1 MSALLA
7 KDPKKTEPSK
17 PKILLSGI
25 YKVGKTW
32 WSLAWPNV
40 YYLDSERGADRDHYT
55 DRLKTSKGVYM
66 GPEDGTLDPEVLI
79 GQFKALAT
87 EKHAYKTVVIDSIT
101 KIYNHLIGAEQERIL
116 GAGKKDEFGAS
127 KKPAIAF
134 MRRIIMWTTRLDMNV
149 IFVAHEKSEYGV
161 DAKGERSEIGKT
173 ADVWDK
179 LPYELDLW
187 LHATKRGPD
196 RTLTV
201 RGSRLVNFPEG
212 ESFPMEYADF
222 AKRYGKEI
230 IEKAT
235 AAIVLAT
242 TEQVAEINRLVELL
256 KIDTATTDR
265 WLEKANA
272 EKFSEFNTTQAG
284 KIIDSLNAKLK
295 K

>member
-1 MSALLA
+1 MSKLLA

-40 YYLDSERGADRDHYT
+40 YYIDAERGADRDHYT
-55 DRLKTSKGVYM
+55 DRLKAAKGVYM
-66 GPEDGTLDPEVLI
+66 GPEDGTLDPEIVI

-87 EKHAYKTVVIDSIT
+87 EKHPYKTVVIDSIT
-101 KIYNHLIGAEQERIL
+101 KIYNHLIGTEQERL
-116 GAGKKDEFGAS
+116 GDKDAFGAS

-134 MRRIIMWTTRLDMNV
+134 MRRLVMWTTRLDMNV
-149 IFVAHEKSEYGV
+149 IFIAHEKSEYGV

-173 ADVWDK
+173 ADVWEK

-201 RGSRLVNFPEG
+201 RGSRLMNFPEG
-212 ESFPMEYADF
+212 ETMPMEYPDF

-235 AAIVLAT
+235 ASIVLAT
-242 TEQVAEINRLVELL
+242 ADQVSEINRLVELL
-256 KIDTATTDR
+256 KVGPEITGK
-265 WLEKANA
+265 WLERANA
-272 EKFSEFNTTQAG
+272 EKFSEFNTTQAD
-284 KIIDSLNAKLK
+284 KIIESLNAKLK